1 MCYVF
6 ERPPYCSVE
15 KTVGGKR
22 ETRRSVRRYRNP
34 GRGEVLVA
42 GEVVRDGEIQVCF
55 ERQSQQD

>member
-1 MCYVF
+1 M
-6 ERPPYCSVE
+6 E

-22 ETRRSVRRYRNP
+22 ETRRSVRRHRNP